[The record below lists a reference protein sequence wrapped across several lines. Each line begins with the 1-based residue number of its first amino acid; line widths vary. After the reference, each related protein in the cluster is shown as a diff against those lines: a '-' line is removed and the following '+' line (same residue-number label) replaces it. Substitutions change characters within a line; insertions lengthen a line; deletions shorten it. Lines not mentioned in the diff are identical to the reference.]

1 MPTYLVESY
10 LPETEAHAA
19 GELAALLASASGARH
34 RWSLVLPE
42 EDICLHV
49 LDGPS
54 ADAIREATLR
64 AELRCQ
70 RISQVVLISADSPDP
85 NQQGVSP

>member
-10 LPETEAHAA
+10 IPKAA
-19 GELAALLASASGARH
+19 SSRAVVFAALLGTESGARH
-34 RWSLVLPE
+34 RWSVLLPE

-49 LDGPS
+49 LDGS
-54 ADAIREATLR
+54 TAEVVRDAAVR

-70 RISQVVLISADSPDP
+70 RISEVVLIATEHPET
-85 NQQGVSP
+85 QGGLR